1 MKVMMAR
8 SGRIKT
14 GSRPT
19 RLQLLV
25 ALVFFLFGT
34 GIAPSNSAPF
44 GAVSLVEPESLLIKS
59 IDYLKRGD
67 LDRASREIDLLLE
80 KQPDFKL
87 ALLIQADILSARAG
101 NVRDFDEGDATN
113 NSQIASLLEE
123 AKRRVRHQ
131 YDEASHDGNMV
142 PSYFLKLS
150 ASQKRVILV
159 DADQSRVHVFENSGS
174 APKLVHDYYAT
185 VGKNGLTKT
194 LEGDGRTPEGL
205 YFISSKLNPLGLS
218 DLYGDG
224 ALPLNYPN
232 EWDQLQGN
240 TGYGIWLHGVPSRTY
255 NRAPYATE
263 GCIALPNSD
272 IASLYGTPDIENTP
286 VAITGETEWITSDE
300 AQSRGRYFAELV
312 ERWRL
317 SRESGDAQTRRQYY
331 SSSFGQIDLEDKPFL
346 NYETP
351 EIARVVSEISDLS
364 LFAYPGDS
372 ALVVATFDTHNIDNT
387 ELPNGRIRQYWRKE
401 ADDQWRIVHEGSA
414 VYRPVHFRG
423 IPEAIMPVIASGE
436 RPHNTDHLLNN

>member
-1 MKVMMAR
+1 MTVILAR
-8 SGRIKT
+8 PGCIKI
-14 GSRPT
+14 GSRLT
-19 RLQLLV
+19 RLQLFV
-25 ALVFFLFGT
+25 ALLFFLFGT
-34 GIAPSNSAPF
+34 GIAPSNSAPYS
-44 GAVSLVEPESLLIKS
+44 AVSLVEPESLLIKS
-59 IDYLKRGD
+59 IGYLERGD
-67 LDRASREIDLLLE
+67 LDRASQEIELLLE
-80 KQPDFKL
+80 KQPDFRL

-101 NVRDFDEGDATN
+101 NIRDFGEGDTSS
-113 NSQIASLLEE
+113 NSQAALLLEE

-131 YDEASHDGNMV
+131 YDEDSHGGKMV

-159 DADQSRVHVFENSGS
+159 DADQSRVHVFENDGS

-286 VAITGETEWITSDE
+286 VAITSETEWITSEE
-300 AQSRGRYFAELV
+300 AHNRERYFTELV

-317 SRESGDAQTRRQYY
+317 SRESDDAQTRGQFY
-331 SSSFGQIDLEDKPFL
+331 SSSFGQSDLDDQSFFDYK
-346 NYETP
+346 TP
-351 EIARVVSEISDLS
+351 EMARVVSEVSDLS

-372 ALVVATFDTHNIDNT
+372 ALIVATFDIHNIDNN
-387 ELPNGRIRQYWRKE
+387 EQPDGRIRQYWRKE
-401 ADDQWRIVHEGSA
+401 ADANWRIVHEGSA
-414 VYRPVHFRG
+414 DYRPVHFRG
-423 IPEAIMPVIASGE
+423 IPKAIMPVIALGE
-436 RPHNTDHLLNN
+436 PPHDTNHVLKN